1 MATTTNYSWTT
12 PDDTDLVK
20 DGASAIR
27 TLGSAI
33 DTTVFNNAGAA
44 VAKSTIDAK
53 GDLLVGTAD
62 DTIDRLAVGTDGYTL
77 VADSST
83 ATGLAY
89 AAPAGGGGMTQIATG
104 SFTGS
109 SVVISSIPTTYKDLA
124 LVVRSRGNST
134 NNENAR
140 IRFNNDSSASRHYD
154 ISAYAT
160 TSNTAFN
167 GTYASFST
175 DSNNTNDISL
185 AYVYFPDYTNT
196 ATWKMFWSNSLAAA
210 STSTNYNFRQFVGLY
225 NQTTAITSL
234 GFIPQNGTFTSGS
247 YILYGVE

>member
-20 DGASAIR
+20 DGAAAIR
-27 TLGSAI
+27 TLGSSA
-33 DTTVFNNAGAA
+33 DTTVKNLNPGTTAGDIDYYTSGTAKARVAIGTAGQLLRVNAGA
-44 VAKSTIDAK
+44 
-53 GDLLVGTAD
+53 TAPEWAS
-62 DTIDRLAVGTDGYTL
+62 I
-77 VADSST
+77 
-83 ATGLAY
+83 AT
-89 AAPAGGGGMTQIATG
+89 GGMTQIATG

-124 LVVRSRGNST
+124 LVVRSLGNSAS
-134 NNENAR
+134 NEQAR
-140 IRFNNDSSASRHYD
+140 IRFNNDSTASRHSE

-160 TSNTAFN
+160 TLNTSFAS
-167 GTYASFST
+167 TYAGFTT

-196 ATWKMFWSNSLAAA
+196 STWKMFFSESLAAA
-210 STSTNYNFRQFVGLY
+210 STSTNFNFRNFIGLY

-247 YILYGVE
+247 YILYGVA